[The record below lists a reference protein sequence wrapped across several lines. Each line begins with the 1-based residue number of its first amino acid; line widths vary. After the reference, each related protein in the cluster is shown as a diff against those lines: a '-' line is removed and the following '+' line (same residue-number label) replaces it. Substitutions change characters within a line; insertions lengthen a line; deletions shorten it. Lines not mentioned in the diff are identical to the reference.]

1 MSGINDSNNTDN
13 FDNSLVG
20 IMGGTDNTRIG
31 NEQDRLKVNSQV
43 SYPDYSANLDAFQR
57 LRVSNPK
64 NLFDS
69 AFIYDL
75 QDYCFDKSTQN
86 SATIVHDS
94 NKKSAILSTANVANS
109 SAIIQSFTRMKY
121 HAARSNIIVI
131 SGNFGAGV
139 SGVTKRIGQYD
150 SNNGYFLEITNIGI
164 YFVIRSK
171 VSGSVVD
178 NRILQSNWNINTL
191 SSLDITKQN
200 IIFIDYQWLG
210 SGTVRCGFVIG
221 GKIIYCH
228 AFQHANILSTL
239 YSQTATLPLRAEVI
253 GQGIA
258 KVELSCMALV
268 SEGQDAPNG
277 ILRTVYTGVTPR
289 TISGTTQNYPL
300 ISLRKKATNFDI
312 IVILKNINIFVG
324 SSDDVLLKLVKN
336 PILTGSSWIN
346 AGGFCEF
353 DKSATSYTGGVEVVS
368 SYIRGASTSESI
380 ARITDILEDTLNSTL
395 GSYINNTSEIATISI
410 SNITSSTNVHGSI
423 NYKEV
428 V

>member
-1 MSGINDSNNTDN
+1 MPLSDLTTTNNI
-13 FDNSLVG
+13 V
-20 IMGGTDNTRIG
+20 GGTDSTVIG
-31 NEQDRLKVNSQV
+31 NELDRLKVASQIT
-43 SYPDYSANLDAFQR
+43 YPDNSANLDAFQR

-69 AFIYDL
+69 AFIYNL
-75 QDYCFDKSTQN
+75 QDYCFDKTTAN
-86 SATIVHDS
+86 SATITHDA
-94 NKKSAILSTANVANS
+94 NKKSAILETANVANS

-131 SGNFGAGV
+131 SGCFKAGV
-139 SGVTKRIGQYD
+139 SGVTKRIGQFD
-150 SNNGYFLEITNIGI
+150 ASNGYFLEITSTGI

-178 NRILQSNWNINTL
+178 NRILQADWNIDKLPT
-191 SSLDITKQN
+191 LDITKQN

-221 GKIIYCH
+221 GKIVYCH
-228 AFQHANILSTL
+228 AFNHANILTTL
-239 YSQTATLPLRAEVI
+239 YSQTATLPLRAEVV

-258 KVELSCMALV
+258 TLELSCMALV

-277 ILRTVYTGVTPR
+277 ILRTIYTGITPR
-289 TISGTTQNYPL
+289 SISGTTQNFPL
-300 ISLRKKATNFDI
+300 MSLRKKLANSDI
-312 IVILKNINIFVG
+312 VALIKNVNIFVG

-336 PILTGSSWIN
+336 PVLTGASWVD

-353 DKSATSYTGGVEVVS
+353 DKSATSYTGGFEVVS
-368 SYIRGASTSESI
+368 TYVRGASTSESI
-380 ARITDILEDTLNSTL
+380 ARITDILNDTLNTTL
-395 GSYINNTSEIATISI
+395 GNYISGASEIATLSI
-410 SNITSSTNVHGSI
+410 SNITSSTSVHGSM